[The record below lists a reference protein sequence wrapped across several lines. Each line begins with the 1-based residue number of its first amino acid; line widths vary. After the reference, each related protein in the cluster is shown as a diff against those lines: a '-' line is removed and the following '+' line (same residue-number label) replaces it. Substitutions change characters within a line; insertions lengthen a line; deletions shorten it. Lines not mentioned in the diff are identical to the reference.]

1 MTDIARLQSQILAAV
16 SGAADEATLEGV
28 RVAALG
34 KKGSVSALL
43 ATLGKMSPDE
53 RRVQGAA
60 IHSLKDRVASALAE
74 RRGLLKEA
82 ALEARLAAETV
93 DVTLPVLP

>member
-1 MTDIARLQSQILAAV
+1 MTDLTTLQSDTLAAI
-16 SGAADEATLEGV
+16 SGAADETALEIV

-43 ATLGKMSPDE
+43 ATLGRMSADE

-60 IHSLKDRVASALAE
+60 INALKDVCHAVDHGAQSGAE
-74 RRGLLKEA
+74 GRRA
-82 ALEARLAAETV
+82 
-93 DVTLPVLP
+93 